1 MIMEKN
7 IYAKIYLDRDE
18 DGTQVLVFD
27 CAKESVDGIFQK
39 AGRFFSLYAGEDRV
53 LVRNTIY
60 GISRV
65 AISRE
70 AREAF
75 RARLS
80 EWGSY
85 EREYEFGE
93 FFISFFSDL
102 FSYMPRDIIDV
113 LTGERKGVPT
123 AEECGTVRR
132 LRADEGYSYDMSD
145 GHPFTDCLDNMT
157 EMDNERLKTLVLPYG
172 EEK

>member
-1 MIMEKN
+1 M
-7 IYAKIYLDRDE
+7 IYAKIYLDRDG
-18 DGTQVLVFD
+18 DGTETLVFD
-27 CAKESVDGIFQK
+27 CAKDPVDGILQR
-39 AGRFFSLYAGEDRV
+39 AGRFFSHDAGEDRV
-53 LVRNTIY
+53 LVRNTVY

-70 AREAF
+70 AKEAF

-93 FFISFFSDL
+93 FFISFFDDY

-123 AEECGTVRR
+123 QEECGTVRR
-132 LRADEGYSYDMSD
+132 LRADEGYSYDMSG
-145 GHPFTDCLDNMT
+145 GHPFTDYLDSMT
-157 EMDNERLKTLVLPYG
+157 EMDNERLKTLALPYG

>member
-1 MIMEKN
+1 MIF
-7 IYAKIYLDRDE
+7 ATIYLECDA
-18 DGTQVLVFD
+18 DGTEVLVFD
-27 CAKESVDGIFQK
+27 CAKEPVEGVLQR
-39 AGRFFSLYAGEDRV
+39 AGRFFSPDAEEDRV
-53 LVRNTIY
+53 LVRNTVY
-60 GISRV
+60 GMSRV
-65 AISRE
+65 AISPE

-113 LTGERKGVPT
+113 LTGERKGVPMQ
-123 AEECGTVRR
+123 EECGTLRR

-145 GHPFTDCLDNMT
+145 GHPSTDSLDDMT
-157 EMDNERLKTLVLPYG
+157 EMDNERLKTLALPYG